1 MGAREGAARARCPQW
16 QAPSL
21 SSTRASSPPPPPFPQ
36 YSEKY
41 YDDVFEYR
49 CVAQGAGEL
58 VRQEGAPKSVHRPS
72 ERESCLPTSRVPF
85 LTLHTHPQ
93 ARRAAPGHCAAAAQR
108 QTVERGACVA
118 RGKRRGCL
126 LVCLPSV
133 CADDAPPIE
142 RPVPR
147 DRGAD
152 PPPRPRL
159 TVGCSPAR
167 AWVRERATRIV
178 QAEARGGAFLPTK
191 THRHE
196 RTPTAGPSRCFSLVI
211 FTHHSSSS
219 SPSHSPSG
227 AASVSSSRVVG
238 CTTPSTAPSRT

>member
-1 MGAREGAARARCPQW
+1 M
-16 QAPSL
+16 
-21 SSTRASSPPPPPFPQ
+21 
-36 YSEKY
+36 
-41 YDDVFEYR
+41 
-49 CVAQGAGEL
+49 AQGAGEL

-85 LTLHTHPQ
+85 HTLHTHPQ

-152 PPPRPRL
+152 PPPSPPADGRL
-159 TVGCSPAR
+159 QPCACLGAGAGDPHCAGR
-167 AWVRERATRIV
+167 GA
-178 QAEARGGAFLPTK
+178 GGAFLPTK

-196 RTPTAGPSRCFSLVI
+196 KTPTAGPSRCFSLVI